1 MPDEFD
7 DLTTPRAASLPRR
20 PGPAMPPI
28 PELVAEV
35 YRSARPTLRARLL
48 EYLLRPVGP
57 LGLVAIAAGAFGGI
71 LQRGGYRQLA
81 VVPEDAARISPDHM
95 RELAQYL
102 EQADPESLLQI
113 APILADHASGVAAA
127 GVAATLLLL
136 ALQAW
141 RRRLKGN

>member
-7 DLTTPRAASLPRR
+7 DLPTPRAPGLLPRATHE
-20 PGPAMPPI
+20 GPQI

-57 LGLVAIAAGAFGGI
+57 LGLVAIAAGAFGTI

-81 VVPEDAARISPDHM
+81 VAPEDAARISPDHM

-102 EQADPESLLQI
+102 EQAYPESLLQL
-113 APILADHASGVAAA
+113 APILADNATGVATA
-127 GVAATLLLL
+127 GVAASLLLL

-141 RRRLKGN
+141 RRRLKGD